1 MQDLIKQ
8 EIFELEI
15 LEYLKNRKLLKDLIF
30 IGGTML
36 RLCYDLPR
44 YSVDLDFWF
53 KKKVEFNKFFLKV
66 RNALAQK
73 YIITDSENKFYTL
86 LFEIKSESYPRKLKI
101 EIRKKVINSGYE
113 LKIAFS
119 KYSNIQVLVDCL
131 DLETTIQNKIETLI
145 ERKEIRDCF
154 DIEFLIRKGVRID
167 TSKNNLV
174 KVKQIIEKFKPV
186 DYKVKL
192 GSILEPELRKY
203 YEKNNF
209 KFLITKINELLNKNE
224 IPQRKL

>member
-53 KKKVEFNKFFLKV
+53 KKKVEFNKFFLKM
-66 RNALAQK
+66 RDALAQK

-131 DLETTIQNKIETLI
+131 DLETTMKNKIETLI

-154 DIEFLIRKGVRID
+154 DIEFLIRKGVQID

-174 KVKQIIEKFKPV
+174 KIKQIIEKFKPV

-192 GSILEPELRKY
+192 GSILEPELRRY

-209 KFLITKINELLNKNE
+209 KFLITKINELLNK
-224 IPQRKL
+224 K